1 MRKRNNKNVKDKV
14 VKKYII
20 KMKKVFPPPG
30 FEPTT
35 LCIRIN
41 VGKFCQNLSLHRINI
56 RLEQTLNIKI
66 QFSVAEGPG

>member
-1 MRKRNNKNVKDKV
+1 
-14 VKKYII
+14 
-20 KMKKVFPPPG
+20 MKKVFPPPG

-35 LCIRIN
+35 FCIRIN
-41 VGKFCQNLSLHRINI
+41 VGKFFQNLSLHRINI